1 MAVRP
6 WMWIL
11 LASAVAA
18 PHHGRARA
26 QGPDLGVLGA
36 AAPASA
42 APDAGVAPPDA
53 ATPTPTSTPTSTP
66 TPNSSEPKPP
76 APARY
81 SSEWIEATLRSYHER
96 YPKLTRLVRLGTSL
110 EGRPLWAL
118 AIGRHLRRA
127 DRRPMM
133 LLNGAHHGLEFV
145 SIDAVI
151 DAIEVLLLRSGASSG
166 PEPTLRRDPALDR
179 RVRRWLDELAVWA
192 VPVVNPDGAWSA
204 LHGTPR
210 TGRKNGRDTD
220 GNGRIDLSDGVDLN
234 RNYPFKWGFLGEQG
248 SSSKPQSYYY
258 RGAAPGSE
266 PETQAMMRLAES
278 EHPAASVSY
287 HTGTVAVLAPYT
299 IDNVQD
305 PTPNEALTVGEH
317 VVAGLGMHPQGK
329 PFTLRRKLYP
339 VDGTDQ
345 DYYRHRFGTL
355 ALLVEGARRDAK
367 DEAERL
373 AIVHALRPT
382 WMRLFDRFLDGP
394 SVSGHVRDAAGKPVV
409 ATVMIAELTAHENE
423 AWTTRCRDGRF
434 DRYLPAP
441 GTYTVR
447 AFVQGQP
454 PIEKSIE
461 VTGGRMQLDLVIPGA
476 SPAAHCPESQ

>member
-1 MAVRP
+1 MYKKGMVLRP

-11 LASAVAA
+11 VAA
-18 PHHGRARA
+18 ALATPDRLRAEGA
-26 QGPDLGVLGA
+26 DLGVAAAAAGRDAGA
-36 AAPASA
+36 AP
-42 APDAGVAPPDA
+42 PDAGAAPPDA
-53 ATPTPTSTPTSTP
+53 APAAA
-66 TPNSSEPKPP
+66 PK
-76 APARY
+76 AQGPARY
-81 SSEWIEATLRSYHER
+81 SNEWTEATLRGYHER

-127 DRRPMM
+127 DRRPAV
-133 LLNGAHHGLEFV
+133 LLNGAHHGLELM

-151 DAIEVLLLRSGASSG
+151 DAIEVLLLRSGSG
-166 PEPTLRRDPALDR
+166 AAAGADAGVEPAPTLRRDPALDR
-179 RVRRWLDELAVWA
+179 RVRRWLEELAVWA
-192 VPVVNPDGAWSA
+192 VPVVNPDGAWAA

-220 GNGRIDLSDGVDLN
+220 GNGRIDLTDGVDLN
-234 RNYPFKWGFLGEQG
+234 RNYPFKWGFLGEVG

-258 RGAAPGSE
+258 RGASPGSE

-305 PTPNEALTVGEH
+305 PTPNEAWLVGEY

-329 PFTLRRKLYP
+329 PFTLRRKIYS

-373 AIVHALRPT
+373 AIMHTLRPT

-394 SVSGHVRDAAGKPVV
+394 SLSGHVRDAAGRPAV
-409 ATVMIAELTAHENE
+409 ATVMIAELATHESE
-423 AWTTRCRDGRF
+423 TWSTRCRDGRF

-447 AFVQGQP
+447 VMVPGQP
-454 PIEKSIE
+454 PLEKIVE
-461 VTGGRMQLDLVIPGA
+461 VTEGRAQLDIVLPGA
-476 SPAAHCPESQ
+476 VAASRCPESP